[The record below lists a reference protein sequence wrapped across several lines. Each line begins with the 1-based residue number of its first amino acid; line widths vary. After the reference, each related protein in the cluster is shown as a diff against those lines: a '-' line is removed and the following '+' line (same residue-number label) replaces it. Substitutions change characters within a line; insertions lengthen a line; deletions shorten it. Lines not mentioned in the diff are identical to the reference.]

1 MRKLVTVLK
10 YTFVLIIILLF
21 AMKKPNQT
29 QVFHSVRFT
38 DDALASQAEDKGD
51 NPVNPDNLD
60 ITGSFEE
67 EVNIPKMSAAD
78 VLNMTQV
85 NDEEIEQ
92 PLEEEEEEYDPSTL
106 EINPLKDSRVQES
119 QAKDTT
125 KIPESTARLYTK
137 EEVEDLVK
145 SQAGAFWA
153 NYLLQI
159 KGVKTNQQVYR
170 TAVRELIEFSKVL
183 LQTLKEGRF

>member
-1 MRKLVTVLK
+1 MKVGEAPRTIRIKDEAAKKKSTQEEDIVVVDKILSMEDVMKL
-10 YTFVLIIILLF
+10 
-21 AMKKPNQT
+21 ANPN
-29 QVFHSVRFT
+29 
-38 DDALASQAEDKGD
+38 